1 MLRDAFNNAL
11 GLVGNFI
18 NSITGGLATLRDHF
32 THSPAGTSQTRAAQ
46 FVASHRSP
54 VDVSV
59 RATAPGV
66 PSSAS
71 FGTDGFKLNATPPA
85 DEGSVMLDVTVSNP
99 FASPGPQWSLG
110 GDFPA
115 GEGLEGGFAANFSGS
130 QISGYTGSIGFG
142 FGSGEG
148 ASKGPPLDLSILI
161 FPIQF

>member
-1 MLRDAFNNAL
+1 
-11 GLVGNFI
+11 
-18 NSITGGLATLRDHF
+18 
-32 THSPAGTSQTRAAQ
+32 
-46 FVASHRSP
+46 
-54 VDVSV
+54 
-59 RATAPGV
+59 
-66 PSSAS
+66 
-71 FGTDGFKLNATPPA
+71 
-85 DEGSVMLDVTVSNP
+85 MLDVTDSNP